1 MLFLSVF
8 SFILLFQC
16 SRVFAQD
23 TLPKF
28 TVMDFGY
35 TKIQISWINPFPY
48 LSQVSVQRS
57 YDSIRNFQTIFTSQS
72 PELPQNGFMDITAPG
87 GMKVFYRIFFVKEP
101 GNYAYSKS
109 YAIKTSTRNQAMAI
123 LSNAEINLRNKDTK
137 RMNTDLITNVNST
150 PGAAP
155 SSVSIKKKEPVRYI
169 NIYNRNKDSLMFVY
183 EYPDYKRFKDSLIRF
198 TKDTLWALNNYEVLW
213 KRFVPK
219 YVWKPS
225 LYIFTTDNNEIKL
238 ELPSVSKHHY
248 RVKFFDNT
256 GYLLFEMKHVKEQEL
271 ILDKTNFLH
280 AGWYFFD
287 LYEDE
292 QLKEKNKFYLESDF

>member
-1 MLFLSVF
+1 MFFLSVF

-16 SRVFAQD
+16 HSAFAQD

-28 TVMDFGY
+28 TVMDFGF
-35 TKIQISWINPFPY
+35 TKIQISWNNPFNY

-109 YAIKTSTRNQAMAI
+109 IAVKTSTRNQAMAV
-123 LSNAEINLRNKDTK
+123 LPNAESNLRSKDTK
-137 RMNTDLITNVNST
+137 RVNTELITQGNST
-150 PGAAP
+150 AP
-155 SSVSIKKKEPVRYI
+155 VSAKKAEPVRYI
-169 NIYNRNKDSLMFVY
+169 NIYNGNKDSLKFVF
-183 EYPDYKRFKDSLIRF
+183 EYPDYKKFKDSLIRF

-213 KRFVPK
+213 KRFVPR

-225 LYIFTTDNNEIKL
+225 LYIFTSDNNEIKL
-238 ELPSVSKHHY
+238 ELPAARIHHY

-256 GYLLFEMKHVKEQEL
+256 GTLLFEMKHVKEEDL
-271 ILDKTNFLH
+271 ILDKTNFMH
-280 AGWYFFD
+280 AGWFFFE

>member
-28 TVMDFGY
+28 TVMDFGFS
-35 TKIQISWINPFPY
+35 KIQISWINPFPY

-72 PELPQNGFMDITAPG
+72 PELPQNGFMDISAPG

-101 GNYAYSKS
+101 GNYAYSRS
-109 YAIKTSTRNQAMAI
+109 YAIKTSTRNQSI
-123 LSNAEINLRNKDTK
+123 TIKSNAEAMLHIKASK
-137 RMNTDLITNVNST
+137 RVNTELITQATAS
-150 PGAAP
+150 GSASA
-155 SSVSIKKKEPVRYI
+155 KKTEPVRYI
-169 NIYNRNKDSLMFVY
+169 NIYNRNKDSLVFVF
-183 EYPDYKRFKDSLIRF
+183 EYPDYKKFKDSLIQF

-225 LYIFTTDNNEIKL
+225 PYIFTTDNNEIKL
-238 ELPSVSKHHY
+238 ELPSASKHHY
-248 RVKFFDNT
+248 RVKFFDNI

-271 ILDKTNFLH
+271 ILDKTNFMH